1 VGTAFAQNGEAGGSL
16 NVEDAEAQSGERLL
30 DPRQR
35 RRLARAIAKSP
46 LVEELHQAGE
56 APQAPAHRARGQV
69 GSKGKASCSVAILPH
84 KKGDFLSF

>member
-1 VGTAFAQNGEAGGSL
+1 VQGWVTAFAQIGEAGGSL
-16 NVEDAEAQSGERLL
+16 NVEDAEAQSGGRLL

-46 LVEELHQAGE
+46 LVEELHQAGALE

-69 GSKGKASCSVAILPH
+69 GSQGKGELFGRHSAP
-84 KKGDFLSF
+84 